1 LIVDYEDPAS
11 GSDPETARLQPY
23 EVAPTLRRARR
34 RRRPR
39 GLLRFVLATAALLVT
54 FALSLVA
61 IGFAYLGRGPISLD
75 SLRPAIADSLQS
87 RLRPGYH
94 VALGPTAVSHGAYGL
109 GIGFTGLVIRDP
121 QGRVALSAP
130 GGRIGLDAFA
140 LMRADVKVR
149 RLELDGLQ
157 LALQVGANGE
167 LSLAAGAAEDN
178 AAPISLG
185 ASPASPGATNLGA
198 LVAALAEAVAGAD
211 QPLDH
216 VAIVD
221 GALTVRNEAHGPPAV
236 YDEFKL
242 AFDRSGDAA
251 KVALSA
257 HGPAGR
263 FSLEAEAQA
272 GAKRKLSVE
281 ARDLAAEDF
290 SRLDPHP
297 AAFTFDPPISFKMS
311 AESSPSGS
319 LTALD
324 GAFTLGA
331 GKFVSNDPGVPPIGI
346 DEASGKVSLDAEG
359 RYAIDKLEVL
369 AGATHVRL
377 TGALAPP
384 TPNDALWRA
393 RLHSDDAVFAGA
405 GPDDVSAVLDNIDLD
420 AHTDATASTLD
431 VDKLSFRG
439 PHVNGSL
446 AAEVRR
452 TADGPALK
460 LDVTGDGAILE
471 ALRLWPTFLNPDAR
485 KWCVENIKGGELAS
499 GSIKVDWDAAAFA
512 AVLTKRAPPAESVD
526 GRFALHDGSVDL
538 LPGLPT
544 TTSLEASGTITGRVF
559 QASAKRGV
567 MELGGGR
574 RLNGTDLFFIIP
586 NTAPAPR
593 NPANGGGHIVGTAD
607 SLADLLTRDSLKRYV
622 GVALDPSA
630 IKGQFQGDLKLD
642 LTLGKGVQPEEQKF
656 RATGALSSL
665 SVDKFLGDTK
675 LEQASVDF
683 AADRTQI
690 KMTGNGLV
698 FGSSAK
704 LEVSKVGQ
712 EIGNLVITGVLDEA
726 ARARLGFGAGPR
738 VKGPILLKLRAP
750 LDKSGAD
757 VDVDLAKASVESLG
771 GPAWKPVGRPGR
783 ATFQLKATPEGVQ
796 VNNLVID
803 AGSLYGRGAAMFG
816 NTGDLK
822 SIKLA
827 PFRMSGSDD
836 LKLDVEGGATPKLTI
851 RGASLDARGFVK
863 ALTGGGGERDAHDLD
878 VDIKVASASGYNK
891 EAIAN
896 FELSGARRAGA
907 FTGVE
912 ARGRLGQSAFFAH
925 SGEAGVIN
933 VKAEDAGALAR
944 FLDLYSKLE
953 GGSIDLKVQNTAE
966 GARGSATIKHFM
978 IRDEPS
984 LKQLEQAAPPP
995 QNATRGTN
1003 PSFSADPSPP
1013 VRFDKLTA
1021 NFTHTGGRLDIHDGV
1036 VANAIFGLTTQGYID
1051 FGKDKVD
1058 INGVYVPLYQFNNAL
1073 GQIPLLGTL
1082 LAGGQNEGVF
1092 AINYRVTGPASKPT
1106 LNVNPL
1112 SGMTPGILR
1121 KMFGAFDGTTPSSL
1135 PEDSPASSYAPA
1147 PSSR

>member
-359 RYAIDKLEVL
+359 RYTIDKLEVL